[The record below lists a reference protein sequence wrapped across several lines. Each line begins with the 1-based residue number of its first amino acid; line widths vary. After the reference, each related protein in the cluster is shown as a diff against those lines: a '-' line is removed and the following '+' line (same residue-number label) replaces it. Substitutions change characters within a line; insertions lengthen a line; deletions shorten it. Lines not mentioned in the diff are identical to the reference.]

1 MKFIKIIIVSGF
13 LAVTLTGAYL
23 KSISV
28 EHSKKEPNSTIK
40 EVKNIEEDT
49 LSFNPTSM
57 FPALLVKEKGTSS
70 PLELNELQIDINVV
84 GHIATTTFEM
94 TFYNDSER
102 ILEGQLYFPLGENKT
117 ASRFA
122 MDVNG
127 EYREGVIVEKEKGRV
142 AFENTT
148 RRTIDPGLLEWTKGN
163 NFKARVYPIP
173 AKSTKNIIFS
183 YEQELI
189 SSKDGLT
196 YIMPLGIEQVVRKF
210 ELNVE
215 VFKQKIKPETNHN
228 TFENIEFEEWQENF
242 VAKKT
247 YMHFTPNKQL
257 GFSIPHGNQTHSVS
271 EKVEGVNYFFTSFQ
285 PKRFSKN
292 KKKATKTL
300 LIWDVSSSGKN
311 RNHKKEITL
320 LDEYLKK
327 NKGTKV
333 ELITFSNTIHRKELF
348 TDFNSLKTQL
358 TNLNYDGG
366 TQLGSVDLSKVDA
379 DEILLFSDGVS
390 NFGETEIKNGHTPIY
405 TITSSN
411 KSDFSS
417 LKFLSLNSGGV
428 FINLNQS
435 SIKNSL
441 NLLSKTPYRLIGYD
455 VLEGNVNEIYPKT
468 GVISHKNLV
477 IAGQLFSKKAKIRV
491 NLGFGSKVHHS
502 EIIEINATNESL
514 KGSVRRLW
522 AQKKLS
528 HIDLKP
534 KENNE
539 LITQHG
545 KKYGLVTRNT
555 SLIVLDRLEDY
566 VQHEI
571 TPPKSMQEAYFQR
584 INNRIKNQ
592 TDKESQHI
600 LTVKRNWKERIEWLN
615 KEFNFEELQKKP
627 EIPIQ
632 RGRQSSISDSGI
644 TYVGSLA
651 SSEGTDGFTDQ
662 ESLDMVSEV
671 AEEEEAVIEENA
683 LFNYSDVANNSN
695 GKFKQHPSKKT
706 SSIKIKEWSPNE
718 PYLGAYQDKNQNNW
732 YSIYL
737 NQKNNYINMPSY
749 FVDISTLFYKKGK
762 HKQALRILSNLAEL
776 ELENHQILRILGYR
790 LLDIKEYF
798 LAIKVFKEIEKI
810 RGEEPQTYRDLGL
823 AYEQKEDYQKA
834 IESLYNVITKSWD
847 GRFTN
852 IEQIAL
858 VEMNNIISRH
868 KSKLNTEF
876 IDQEFIK
883 DFPLDVRVI
892 LNWDSDNCDMDLWVT
907 DPRGEKCFYSH
918 NRTKIGGRMS
928 NDFTQGYGPE
938 EFMLK
943 NAISG
948 KYKIQANYYG
958 TRSQKILAPVTL
970 KMQFFTGYGREEQK
984 LKEVTLRLNKQKEV
998 VEIATIEF

>member
-1 MKFIKIIIVSGF
+1 MKLTNIIISSGF
-13 LAVTLTGAYL
+13 LTIILSGAYL
-23 KSISV
+23 KSVSI
-28 EHSKKEPNSTIK
+28 EHSNSDSRSNIK

-173 AKSTKNIIFS
+173 AKGTKNIIFS

-257 GFSIPHGNQTHSVS
+257 GFSIPHSNQTHSVS

-491 NLGFGSKVHHS
+491 NLGFGSKIHHS

-592 TDKESQHI
+592 TDKEAQHI

-615 KEFNFEELQKKP
+615 KEFKFDKLLKKP

-632 RGRQSSISDSGI
+632 GRQHSLIHDSSVSYNWSRESSGTNRSDI
-644 TYVGSLA
+644 QGSLDA
-651 SSEGTDGFTDQ
+651 SFAVAEDASFNDNIAETMDTYEGT
-662 ESLDMVSEV
+662 
-671 AEEEEAVIEENA
+671 
-683 LFNYSDVANNSN
+683 YSYRKS
-695 GKFKQHPSKKT
+695 KQHPSKKT

>member
-1 MKFIKIIIVSGF
+1 MKLTNIIISSGF
-13 LAVTLTGAYL
+13 LTIILSGAYL
-23 KSISV
+23 KSVSI
-28 EHSKKEPNSTIK
+28 EHSNSDSRSNIK

-49 LSFNPTSM
+49 LSFKPTSM

-117 ASRFA
+117 VSRFA

-142 AFENTT
+142 AFESTT

-173 AKSTKNIIFS
+173 AKGTKNIIFS

-215 VFKQKIKPETNHN
+215 VFKQKIKPETSHN

-247 YMHFTPNKQL
+247 FMHFTPNKQL
-257 GFSIPHGNQTHSVS
+257 GFSIPHGNQTHSLC

-327 NKGTKV
+327 NKGTKL

-390 NFGETEIKNGHTPIY
+390 NFGETEIKNGHIPIY

-455 VLEGNVNEIYPKT
+455 VLEGNVHEIYPKT
-468 GVISHKNLV
+468 EAISYKNLV

-502 EIIEINATNESL
+502 EVIEINATDDFL
-514 KGSVRRLW
+514 MGSVKRLW

-545 KKYGLVTRNT
+545 KRYGLVTRNT

-566 VQHEI
+566 IQHEI

-584 INNRIKNQ
+584 LNNRIKNQ
-592 TDKESQHI
+592 TDKEAQHI

-615 KEFNFEELQKKP
+615 KEFKFDKLLKKP
-627 EIPIQ
+627 EIPTQ
-632 RGRQSSISDSGI
+632 GRQHSSIHDSSVSYNWSRESNGTNRLDI
-644 TYVGSLA
+644 QGSLDA
-651 SSEGTDGFTDQ
+651 YYNIAETMNTHEGT
-662 ESLDMVSEV
+662 
-671 AEEEEAVIEENA
+671 
-683 LFNYSDVANNSN
+683 YSYR
-695 GKFKQHPSKKT
+695 KFKQHPSKKT

-718 PYLGAYQDKNQNNW
+718 SYLGAYQDKNQNNW

-737 NQKNNYINMPSY
+737 NQKKNYINMPSY
-749 FVDISTLFYKKGK
+749 FVDISTLFYKKGE
-762 HKQALRILSNLAEL
+762 HEQALRILSNLAEL

-790 LLDIKEYF
+790 LLDMEEYS

-810 RGEEPQTYRDLGL
+810 RVEEPQTYRDLGL
-823 AYEQKEDYQKA
+823 AYEQNREYQNA
-834 IESLYNVITKSWD
+834 IESLYKVISKTWD
-847 GRFTN
+847 GRFLN

-883 DFPLDVRVI
+883 GFPLDVRVI

-907 DPRGEKCFYSH
+907 DPSGEKCFYSH

-958 TRSQKILAPVTL
+958 TRSQKTLAPVTL

-984 LKEVTLRLNKQKEV
+984 LKEVTLRLKKQKEV

>member
-1 MKFIKIIIVSGF
+1 MKLIKIIIGSGF
-13 LAVTLTGAYL
+13 LTVILTGSYL
-23 KSISV
+23 KSVSV
-28 EHSKKEPNSTIK
+28 EHSNDSISTIK
-40 EVKNIEEDT
+40 EVKSMEEDT
-49 LSFNPTSM
+49 LTLNQPSM
-57 FPALLVKEKGTSS
+57 FPALLVKENGTSS

-84 GHIATTTFEM
+84 GHIATTTFKM

-117 ASRFA
+117 VSRFA
-122 MDVNG
+122 MDVSG

-142 AFENTT
+142 AFESTT
-148 RRTIDPGLLEWTKGN
+148 RRTIDPGLLEWSKGN

-173 AKSTKNIIFS
+173 AKGTKNIIFS

-247 YMHFTPNKQL
+247 YRNFTPNKQL
-257 GFSIPHGNQTHSVS
+257 GFSIPHGKQKHSAS
-271 EKVEGVNYFFTSFQ
+271 EKVDGVNYFFTSFQ

-300 LIWDVSSSGKN
+300 LIWDVSSSGKD
-311 RNHKKEITL
+311 RNHSKEITL
-320 LDEYLKK
+320 LDEYFKK
-327 NKGTKV
+327 NKATKV
-333 ELITFSNTIHRKELF
+333 ELITFSNTIHKKEIF

-366 TQLGSVDLSKVDA
+366 TQLSSVDLRKVDA
-379 DEILLFSDGVS
+379 DEILLFSDGIS
-390 NFGETEIKNGHTPIY
+390 NFGDTEIKNGHTPIY

-468 GVISHKNLV
+468 ATISDKNLV

-502 EIIEINATNESL
+502 EVIEINATDDFL
-514 KGSVRRLW
+514 MGSVRRLW

-545 KKYGLVTRNT
+545 KRYGLVTRNT

-571 TPPKSMQEAYFQR
+571 TPPKSMQESYFQR

-592 TDKESQHI
+592 TDKEAQHI

-615 KEFNFEELQKKP
+615 KEFKFDKLLKKP

-632 RGRQSSISDSGI
+632 GRQHSSIHDSSV
-644 TYVGSLA
+644 TYNWSRESNGTNRLDAQGFLDADA
-651 SSEGTDGFTDQ
+651 SF
-662 ESLDMVSEV
+662 EV
-671 AEEEEAVIEENA
+671 EEE
-683 LFNYSDVANNSN
+683 DVSLNDNIAETMDTYMATNSSR
-695 GKFKQHPSKKT
+695 KFKQHPSKKT

-749 FVDISTLFYKKGK
+749 FVDISTLFYKKGE
-762 HKQALRILSNLAEL
+762 HEQALRILSNLAEL

-790 LLDIKEYF
+790 LLDIKEYS

-823 AYEQKEDYQKA
+823 AYGQKGDYQKA

-868 KSKLNTEF
+868 KSKLHTEF

-883 DFPLDVRVI
+883 DFPLDIRVI

-907 DPRGEKCFYSH
+907 DPNGEKCFYSH

-998 VEIATIEF
+998 VKIAAIEF